1 MKLSNGRLITLH
13 MGDGAFR
20 LLGRRHCVPVLN
32 WLAGS
37 KDGVT
42 LHELDYGV
50 VKSHASATIIT
61 GALMKAGWVSR
72 DDLKRFHL
80 TNEGRAA
87 LELTNSKE
95 AKVLLPPEEK
105 KGRGT

>member
-1 MKLSNGRLITLH
+1 
-13 MGDGAFR
+13 
-20 LLGRRHCVPVLN
+20 
-32 WLAGS
+32 
-37 KDGVT
+37 
-42 LHELDYGV
+42 
-50 VKSHASATIIT
+50 
-61 GALMKAGWVSR
+61 MKAGWVSR